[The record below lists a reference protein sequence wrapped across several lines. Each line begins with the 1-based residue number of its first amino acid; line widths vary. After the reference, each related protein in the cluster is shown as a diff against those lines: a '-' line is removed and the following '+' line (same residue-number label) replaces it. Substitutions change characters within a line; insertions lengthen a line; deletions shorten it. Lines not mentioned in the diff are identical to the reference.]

1 MSGYIKLFR
10 GWHDSDQFTG
20 EPYCERAAWVWLL
33 TNAAWK
39 ETTQRNHKGE
49 AVTVG
54 RGQFRTSLRTL
65 AAEWKWSV
73 KRVRSFLKVLEKC
86 AAVGT
91 QRAHGGTIITI
102 CKYDDYQ
109 SAGHTEGTQEGTHGA
124 QSGHT
129 KEEGKEDKKEEDG
142 GTSHAFFGRT
152 IRLNARD
159 LAQWERVYSAIPD
172 LKAELNTIDA
182 WWQGQSDPKPK
193 NWFYRTSQML
203 NRKHQE
209 ILRAA
214 EDDGNDW
221 GEEYL
226 GP

>member
-109 SAGHTEGTQEGTHGA
+109 SSGHTEGTQEGTPGA

-129 KEEGKEDKKEEDG
+129 KEEGKEDKKEEN
-142 GTSHAFFGRT
+142 THYAFFGRV
-152 IRLNARD
+152 IRLNSADYGRWKSRYHA
-159 LAQWERVYSAIPD
+159 LADFEG
-172 LKAELNTIDA
+172 ELGALDDWLN
-182 WWQGQSDPKPK
+182 GQDEKTRK
-193 NWFYRTSQML
+193 GWFHIASGAL
-203 NRKHQE
+203 NKKHQAAMKAA
-209 ILRAA
+209 RA
-214 EDDGNDW
+214 DDSW
-221 GEEYL
+221 GEEYT